1 MLDYHRNLS
10 LLKSDFDNGKR
21 FTLFIGAGIN
31 ASKSVRLLWK
41 DIVGESCSYA
51 FRRIGD
57 NLNLRL
63 SDTQNLLS
71 ILGIEP
77 IDWNDNECIPN
88 KGFISKEIFLNYLQL
103 KEYID
108 THFPVEIQVSIIK
121 TLLGDAYIP
130 FLQDYIYN
138 QCNKEIIRKKFEVYR
153 IDNQNEISEKELHT
167 LYVVARMVL
176 LNPQIT
182 NIVSYNYDNFLT
194 YAICYLLNN
203 SELFFTQCEI
213 DFLKFRYRLEE
224 NESLEDV
231 LPAVDV
237 EQTNTTGKNINW
249 RTIPIYHV
257 HGYIPPK
264 DELQYVDPPSIVLSM
279 DEYCSSLRDET
290 NWRIATQECFIQT
303 SNSLFIGSSLTD
315 LTTKRILGLSE
326 NNPNHN
332 IYMLDAYSSVSSDEF
347 NIDRAKQVF
356 RQIRDSY
363 LISLGVKVIDCDKG
377 FEFLYTNIATIK
389 DRKLQNM
396 ANEKA

>member
-10 LLKSDFDNGKR
+10 LLKADFDNGNR

-41 DIVGESCSYA
+41 DLVGESCSYA
-51 FRRIGD
+51 FRRIGE

-77 IDWNDNECIPN
+77 IDWNNNECIQKN
-88 KGFISKEIFLNYLQL
+88 GFISKEIFLSYLQL

-138 QCNKEIIRKKFEVYR
+138 QCNKDIIREKFEVYR
-153 IDNQNEISEKELHT
+153 LDNHNEESEKELFT

-203 SELFFTQCEI
+203 YELFFTENEQE
-213 DFLKFRYRLEE
+213 FLKYRYRLEE
-224 NESLEDV
+224 DESLDVV
-231 LPAVDV
+231 LPAIDV
-237 EQTNTTGKNINW
+237 ENTNTTGKNIDW
-249 RTIPIYHV
+249 RTIPVYHV
-257 HGYIPPK
+257 HGYIPPR
-264 DELQYVDPPSIVLSM
+264 DELQYVNPPLIVLSM
-279 DEYCSSLRDET
+279 DEYCSSLGDET

-303 SNSLFIGSSLTD
+303 SSSLFIGSSLTD
-315 LTTKRILGLSE
+315 LTTKRILGLSG
-326 NNPNHN
+326 NNLSQN
-332 IYMLDAYSSVSSDEF
+332 IYMLDAYTSVTSNEF

-377 FEFLYTNIATIK
+377 FEHLYAEIATIK
-389 DRKLQNM
+389 DKKLQRE
-396 ANEKA
+396 AHEKA

>member
-1 MLDYHRNLS
+1 M
-10 LLKSDFDNGKR
+10 
-21 FTLFIGAGIN
+21 
-31 ASKSVRLLWK
+31 
-41 DIVGESCSYA
+41 
-51 FRRIGD
+51 
-57 NLNLRL
+57 
-63 SDTQNLLS
+63 
-71 ILGIEP
+71 
-77 IDWNDNECIPN
+77 
-88 KGFISKEIFLNYLQL
+88 
-103 KEYID
+103 
-108 THFPVEIQVSIIK
+108 
-121 TLLGDAYIP
+121 
-130 FLQDYIYN
+130 QDYIYN
-138 QCNKEIIRKKFEVYR
+138 QCNKETIRKKFEVYR
-153 IDNQNEISEKELHT
+153 IDNQNEISERELHT

-203 SELFFTQCEI
+203 SDLFFTQCEI

-237 EQTNTTGKNINW
+237 EQTNTTGKDINW
-249 RTIPIYHV
+249 RTIPVYHV

-332 IYMLDAYSSVSSDEF
+332 IYMLDAYNSVSSDEF

-377 FEFLYTNIATIK
+377 FEYLYTNIATIK

>member
-1 MLDYHRNLS
+1 MQDYHRNLT
-10 LLKSDFDNGKR
+10 LLKSDFDNGNR

-41 DIVGESCSYA
+41 DIVRESCSYA
-51 FRRIGD
+51 FRRIGE

-77 IDWNDNECIPN
+77 IDWNNNEFIPN
-88 KGFISKEIFLNYLQL
+88 RGVVSREIFLNYLQL

-121 TLLGDAYIP
+121 TLLGNAYIP

-153 IDNQNEISEKELHT
+153 LDNQSEESEKELYT

-203 SELFFTQCEI
+203 SELFFTESEQE
-213 DFLKFRYRLEE
+213 FLKFRYRLEDD
-224 NESLEDV
+224 ESLDIV
-231 LPAVDV
+231 LPAIDV
-237 EQTNTTGKNINW
+237 ENINTTGKSINW
-249 RTIPIYHV
+249 RTLPIYHV

-279 DEYCSSLRDET
+279 DEYCLSLRDET
-290 NWRIATQECFIQT
+290 NWKIATQECFIQT

-326 NNPNHN
+326 NNPNQN
-332 IYMLDAYSSVSSDEF
+332 IYMLDAYKSVAFDEF

-377 FEFLYTNIATIK
+377 FEHLYDEIATIK
-389 DRKLQNM
+389 DRKLQKT
-396 ANEKA
+396 AHEKA

>member
-1 MLDYHRNLS
+1 MQDYHRNLT
-10 LLKSDFDNGKR
+10 LLKSDFDNGNR

-41 DIVGESCSYA
+41 DIVRESCSYA
-51 FRRIGD
+51 FRRIGE

-77 IDWNDNECIPN
+77 IDWNNNEFIPN
-88 KGFISKEIFLNYLQL
+88 RGVVSREIFLNYLQL

-121 TLLGDAYIP
+121 TLLGNAYIP

-153 IDNQNEISEKELHT
+153 LDNQNEESEKELYT

-203 SELFFTQCEI
+203 SELFFTESEQE
-213 DFLKFRYRLEE
+213 FLKFRYRLEDD
-224 NESLEDV
+224 ESLDIV
-231 LPAVDV
+231 LPAIDV
-237 EQTNTTGKNINW
+237 ENINTTGKSINW
-249 RTIPIYHV
+249 RTLPIYHV

-264 DELQYVDPPSIVLSM
+264 NELQYVDPPSIVLSM
-279 DEYCSSLRDET
+279 DEYCLSLRDET
-290 NWRIATQECFIQT
+290 NWKIATQECFIQT

-326 NNPNHN
+326 NNPNQN
-332 IYMLDAYSSVSSDEF
+332 IYMLDAYKSVAFDEF

-377 FEFLYTNIATIK
+377 FEHLYDEIATIK
-389 DRKLQNM
+389 DRKLQKT
-396 ANEKA
+396 AHEKA